1 MYRDVVHWCRSCYQC
16 QLYQQR
22 RLMSGPLGKI
32 VSYNIFS
39 KWGLDIIGPLPS
51 SSSGKV
57 YIMSVVEYVSQ
68 WPEPR
73 AT

>member
-1 MYRDVVHWCRSCYQC
+1 MPEPPGR
-16 QLYQQR
+16 
-22 RLMSGPLGKI
+22 I

-57 YIMSVVEYVSQ
+57 YIMSAVEYVS
-68 WPEPR
+68 
-73 AT
+73 